1 MLVKYQIADLVK
13 QAIQNA
19 QNAGALPLFDVP
31 EVFIERPQKKE
42 WGDFATSL
50 PLKLARDAKRAPLLI
65 AQTIAKHMPASPIL
79 SKVEPSSPGFV
90 NFTLAD
96 AWLALQVDAIL
107 AEGDRFGSLIPARR
121 ENIQVEYVSVNPT
134 GPMHVGSGR
143 NGAIGDTLANV
154 LAAAGHQVQREF
166 YINDNGTQV
175 RQFGASLYATY
186 AQALGRDV
194 AVPEDGYRGAYV
206 ASMGK
211 VYAEQFG
218 DKFLQMPRDQAVREL
233 GRLGI
238 DAVLAT
244 LRETLGRINVHFDRW
259 YSERSLYETGL
270 FTQVLA
276 ALRERNL
283 IYEKDDATWFAAQEL
298 GLEQDAVMIRSPQVV
313 SEPDERPTYLA
324 SDVAYVWDKL
334 AVRQFDRAIY
344 VWGADHH
351 GDVPR
356 VKAAARALGLDPERA
371 TILLYQFVTLRRG
384 AELVKMS
391 KRTGEFVTLDE
402 LIEEV
407 GADAVRFML
416 ITRTADTPM
425 DFDLDLAVKQ
435 SDENPVYYVQ
445 YAHARIASILKKA
458 AEAGITR
465 DSGAATAAGAATAV
479 GAAGVAGTSTDDGD
493 VSLLTHPAE
502 LELIRAMLRLP
513 ETVETAA
520 SKLEP
525 HHLPHYA
532 IDLAGIFHS
541 FYKQCRVVSSDP
553 ADAAVTRAR
562 LKLVGA
568 AKLTLA
574 RTLSLMGVAA
584 PEAM

>member
-1 MLVKYQIADLVK
+1 MLIKNQLADLVK

-19 QNAGALPLFDVP
+19 QAAGALPPFELP

-50 PLKLARDAKRAPLLI
+50 PLKLARDAKRAPMQI
-65 AQTIAKHMPASPIL
+65 AQALVAHFPASEAVAR
-79 SKVEPSSPGFV
+79 VEPSAPGFV
-90 NFTLAD
+90 NIILND
-96 AWLALQVDAIL
+96 AWLARQVDAIL
-107 AEGDRFGSLIPARR
+107 AEGDHFGDVPAARR
-121 ENIQVEYVSVNPT
+121 EHIQVEYVSVNPT

-143 NGAIGDTLANV
+143 NGAIGDTLANI
-154 LAAAGHQVQREF
+154 LQAAGHEVQREF
-166 YINDNGTQV
+166 YINDNGTQI

-186 AQALGRDV
+186 AQALGRDEP
-194 AVPEDGYRGAYV
+194 VPEDGYRGAYV
-206 ASMGK
+206 IEMGK
-211 VYAEQFG
+211 RFAQQYGDQF
-218 DKFLQMPRDQAVREL
+218 LHLPRAQAIREL
-233 GRLGI
+233 GLIGI
-238 DAVLAT
+238 DAVLASLRAT
-244 LRETLGRINVHFDRW
+244 LARMNVRFDRW
-259 YSERSLYETGL
+259 FSERSLHEGERSV
-270 FTQVLA
+270 FAQVLDT
-276 ALRERNL
+276 LRAKGL
-283 IYEKDDATWFAAQEL
+283 VYEKDDATWFAAQQL
-298 GLEQDAVMIRSPQVV
+298 GLAQDAVLIRSPKVIA
-313 SEPDERPTYLA
+313 EPDERPTYLA

-356 VKAAARALGLDPERA
+356 VIAAARALGLDPNRI

-384 AELVKMS
+384 AEVVKMS

-416 ITRTADTPM
+416 ITRSADTPM

-458 AEAGITR
+458 AETGVT
-465 DSGAATAAGAATAV
+465 SEGA
-479 GAAGVAGTSTDDGD
+479 D

-513 ETVETAA
+513 EIVETAA
-520 SKLEP
+520 NKLEP

-532 IDLAGIFHS
+532 IDLASVFHS

-553 ADAAVTRAR
+553 ADAAITRAR
-562 LKLVGA
+562 LKLVAA

-574 RTLSLMGVAA
+574 RTLRLMGVRA
-584 PEAM
+584 PETM

>member
-1 MLVKYQIADLVK
+1 MLIKNQLADLVK

-19 QNAGALPLFDVP
+19 QAAGALPPFDLP

-50 PLKLARDAKRAPLLI
+50 PLKLARDAKRAPMQI
-65 AQTIAKHMPASPIL
+65 AQALVAHFPANDAVAR
-79 SKVEPSSPGFV
+79 VEPSAPGFV
-90 NFTLAD
+90 NIILSD
-96 AWLALQVDAIL
+96 AWLARQVDAIL
-107 AEGDRFGSLIPARR
+107 AEGDRFGDAQTARR
-121 ENIQVEYVSVNPT
+121 EKIQVEYVSVNPT

-143 NGAIGDTLANV
+143 NGAIGDTLANI
-154 LAAAGHQVQREF
+154 LQAAGHQVQREF
-166 YINDNGTQV
+166 YINDNGTQI

-186 AQALGRDV
+186 AQALGRDER
-194 AVPEDGYRGAYV
+194 VPEDGYRGAYV
-206 ASMGK
+206 IEMGK
-211 VYAEQFG
+211 QCAEKYG
-218 DKFLQMPRDQAVREL
+218 DQYLKLPRDQAVREL

-238 DAVLAT
+238 ETVLDSLRDT
-244 LRETLGRINVHFDRW
+244 LAQMNVRFDRW
-259 YSERSLYETGL
+259 FSERSLHEGARSV
-270 FTQVLA
+270 FAQVLQT
-276 ALRERNL
+276 LKDRGL
-283 IYEKDDATWFAAQEL
+283 VYEKDDATWFAAQQL
-298 GLEQDAVMIRSPQVV
+298 GLEQDAVLIRSPQVIA
-313 SEPDERPTYLA
+313 EPDERPTYLA

-334 AVRQFDRAIY
+334 AVREFDRAIY

-356 VKAAARALGLDPERA
+356 VIAAARALGLDPNRI

-384 AELVKMS
+384 AEVVKMS

-416 ITRTADTPM
+416 ITRAADTPM

-445 YAHARIASILKKA
+445 YAHARIESILKKA
-458 AEAGITR
+458 AETGVTAG
-465 DSGAATAAGAATAV
+465 G
-479 GAAGVAGTSTDDGD
+479 GD

-513 ETVETAA
+513 EIVETAA
-520 SKLEP
+520 NKLEP

-532 IDLAGIFHS
+532 IDLAGVFHS

-553 ADAAVTRAR
+553 ADAAITPAR
-562 LKLVGA
+562 LKLVAA

-574 RTLSLMGVAA
+574 RTLHLMGVGA
-584 PEAM
+584 PETM

>member
-1 MLVKYQIADLVK
+1 MLIKNQLADLVK

-19 QNAGALPLFDVP
+19 QAAGALPPFDLP

-50 PLKLARDAKRAPLLI
+50 PLKLARDAKRAPMQI
-65 AQTIAKHMPASPIL
+65 AQALVAHFPANDAVAR
-79 SKVEPSSPGFV
+79 VEPSAPGFV
-90 NFTLAD
+90 NIILSD
-96 AWLALQVDAIL
+96 AWLARQVDAIL
-107 AEGDRFGSLIPARR
+107 AEGDRFGDAQTARR
-121 ENIQVEYVSVNPT
+121 EKIQVEYVSVNPT

-143 NGAIGDTLANV
+143 NGAIGDTLANI
-154 LAAAGHQVQREF
+154 LQAAGHQVQREF
-166 YINDNGTQV
+166 YINDNGTQI

-186 AQALGRDV
+186 AQALGRDER
-194 AVPEDGYRGAYV
+194 VPEDGYRGAYV
-206 ASMGK
+206 IEMGK
-211 VYAEQFG
+211 QCAEKYG
-218 DKFLQMPRDQAVREL
+218 DQYLKLPRDQAVREL

-238 DAVLAT
+238 ETVLDSLRNT
-244 LRETLGRINVHFDRW
+244 LAQMNVRFDRW
-259 YSERSLYETGL
+259 FSERSLHEGARSV
-270 FTQVLA
+270 FAQVLQT
-276 ALRERNL
+276 LKDRGL
-283 IYEKDDATWFAAQEL
+283 VYEKDDATWFAAQQL
-298 GLEQDAVMIRSPQVV
+298 GLEQDAVLIRSPQVIA
-313 SEPDERPTYLA
+313 EPDERPTYLA

-334 AVRQFDRAIY
+334 AVREFDRAIY

-356 VKAAARALGLDPERA
+356 VIAAARALGLDPNRI

-384 AELVKMS
+384 AEVVKMS

-416 ITRTADTPM
+416 ITRAADTPM

-445 YAHARIASILKKA
+445 YSHARIESILKKA
-458 AEAGITR
+458 AETGVTAG
-465 DSGAATAAGAATAV
+465 G
-479 GAAGVAGTSTDDGD
+479 GD

-513 ETVETAA
+513 EIVETAA
-520 SKLEP
+520 NKLEP

-532 IDLAGIFHS
+532 IDLAGVFHS

-553 ADAAVTRAR
+553 ADVAITHAR
-562 LKLVGA
+562 LKLVAA

-574 RTLSLMGVAA
+574 RTLHLMGVGA
-584 PEAM
+584 PETM

>member
-1 MLVKYQIADLVK
+1 MLIRNQLADLVK

-19 QNAGALPLFDVP
+19 QAAGALPAFDLP

-50 PLKLARDAKRAPLLI
+50 PLKLARDAKRAPLQI
-65 AQTIAKHMPASPIL
+65 AQVIAAHFPASEVVA
-79 SKVEPSSPGFV
+79 KVEPSAPGFV
-90 NFTLAD
+90 NIILND
-96 AWLALQVDAIL
+96 AWLARQVDAIL
-107 AEGDRFGSLIPARR
+107 AEGAQFGNVQPARR
-121 ENIQVEYVSVNPT
+121 ERIQVEHVSVNPT

-143 NGAIGDTLANV
+143 NGAIGDTLANILV
-154 LAAAGHQVQREF
+154 AAGHDVQREF

-175 RQFGASLYATY
+175 RQFGASLFATY
-186 AQALGRDV
+186 AQAMGKDEK
-194 AVPEDGYRGAYV
+194 VPEGGYQGAYIV
-206 ASMGK
+206 EMGK
-211 VYAEQFG
+211 EYAQQYG
-218 DKFLQMPRDQAVREL
+218 DKYLQMPRTQAVREL

-238 DAVLAT
+238 DSVLAS
-244 LRETLGRINVHFDRW
+244 LRETLEKMNVRFDRW
-259 YSERSLYETGL
+259 FSERSLYESGL
-270 FTQVLA
+270 FAQVLKT
-276 ALRERNL
+276 LQDKGL
-283 IYEKDDATWFAAQEL
+283 VFEKDGATWFAAQAL
-298 GLEQDAVMIRSPQVV
+298 GEEKDAVLIRSPQVV
-313 SEPDERPTYLA
+313 AEPDERPTYLA

-344 VWGADHH
+344 IWGADHH

-356 VKAAARALGLDPERA
+356 VLTAARALGLDPSRVA
-371 TILLYQFVTLRRG
+371 ILIYQFVTLRRG
-384 AELVKMS
+384 AEVVKMS

-458 AEAGITR
+458 AEAG
-465 DSGAATAAGAATAV
+465 ATSDPSTALR
-479 GAAGVAGTSTDDGD
+479 DGD
-493 VSLLTHPAE
+493 VALLTHPAE
-502 LELIRAMLRLP
+502 LELIRAMLRFP
-513 ETVETAA
+513 EIVETAA
-520 SKLEP
+520 NKLEP

-532 IDLAGIFHS
+532 IELAGVFHS
-541 FYKQCRVVSSDP
+541 FYKQCRVLSADP
-553 ADAAVTRAR
+553 ADAEITRSR
-562 LKLVGA
+562 LKLVAA

-574 RTLSLMGVAA
+574 RALNLMGVRA
-584 PEAM
+584 PESM

>member
-1 MLVKYQIADLVK
+1 MLIKNQLADLVK
-13 QAIQNA
+13 QSIQNA
-19 QNAGALPLFDVP
+19 QAAGALPMFDLP

-50 PLKLARDAKRAPLLI
+50 PLKLARDAKRAPLQI
-65 AQTIAKHMPASPIL
+65 AQTLAAHFPANDAVAR
-79 SKVEPSSPGFV
+79 VEPSAPGFV
-90 NFTLAD
+90 NIVLSD
-96 AWLALQVDAIL
+96 AWLARQVDAIL
-107 AEGDRFGSLIPARR
+107 AEGDEFGTVHPEHR
-121 ENIQVEYVSVNPT
+121 ERVQVEYVSVNPT

-154 LAAAGHQVQREF
+154 LQAAGYDVQREF

-175 RQFGASLYATY
+175 RQFGASLFATY
-186 AQALGRDV
+186 AQALGRDE
-194 AVPEDGYRGAYV
+194 AVPEDGYKGSYIV
-206 ASMGK
+206 AMGK
-211 VYAEQFG
+211 EFAQKEG
-218 DKFLQMPRDQAVREL
+218 DKYLQMPREQAVREL

-238 DAVLAT
+238 DQVLGSIRDT
-244 LRETLGRINVHFDRW
+244 LAKMNVRFDRW
-259 YSERSLYETGL
+259 FSERSLHESGQ
-270 FTQVLA
+270 FAQVLKT
-276 ALRERNL
+276 LQDKGL
-283 IYEKDDATWFAAQEL
+283 VFEKDGATWFAAQEL
-298 GLEQDAVMIRSPQVV
+298 GLGQDAVLIRSPQVV
-313 SEPDERPTYLA
+313 AAPDERPTYLA

-334 AVRQFDRAIY
+334 AVRKFDRAIY

-356 VKAAARALGLDPERA
+356 VMAAARALGLDPSRI

-384 AELVKMS
+384 EEMVKMS
-391 KRTGEFVTLDE
+391 KLTGEFVTLDE

-425 DFDLDLAVKQ
+425 DFDIALAVKQ

-458 AEAGITR
+458 AE
-465 DSGAATAAGAATAV
+465 SGATADG
-479 GAAGVAGTSTDDGD
+479 GNVA
-493 VSLLTHPAE
+493 LLTHPAE

-513 ETVETAA
+513 EIVETAA
-520 SKLEP
+520 NKLEP

-532 IDLAGIFHS
+532 IDLAGVFHS

-553 ADAAVTRAR
+553 ADAEISRAR
-562 LKLVGA
+562 LKLIA
-568 AKLTLA
+568 AAQNTLA
-574 RTLSLMGVAA
+574 RTLSLMGVRA
-584 PEAM
+584 PETM